1 MVLEITPAISSVAG
15 VVSSTALRWSFLS
28 CAGANVGARLTFP
41 FLLYACSRCKRK
53 NQATARGNES
63 VPPQRSAPAQ
73 DRHTHSRPGWLTIC
87 STVLQA
93 SAFEAHRAA
102 TSREPGAAMDTLS
115 PSAEQAAQRKEE
127 LEELAAGINKLA
139 EHQQELADRLQ
150 QDQQH
155 VAETQKEVAEQTVE
169 SQHILDTLRPQPEG
183 ESVS

>member
-1 MVLEITPAISSVAG
+1 
-15 VVSSTALRWSFLS
+15 
-28 CAGANVGARLTFP
+28 
-41 FLLYACSRCKRK
+41 
-53 NQATARGNES
+53 
-63 VPPQRSAPAQ
+63 
-73 DRHTHSRPGWLTIC
+73 
-87 STVLQA
+87 
-93 SAFEAHRAA
+93 
-102 TSREPGAAMDTLS
+102 MDTLS